1 MNHRR
6 ILIALFACQMAIQ
19 FASSALAMYDP
30 GLGRFLSRDP
40 AGYTPIAHNLH
51 EYVAS
56 NPVYY
61 VDPLGLER
69 RLPEPNKV
77 PKLNPKDPPKLPP
90 FGPKF
95 PEPLDPKEPFK
106 PRGDAG
112 PRTSGFLIITC
123 NCPKP
128 DSYYIPIVSGGDNS
142 YPGYPPYDKNDQIG
156 QHAEGQCRAIR
167 DHYKASDKF
176 KDCSFSCYINNIPCK
191 DGCEKI
197 EDIPIYHPGPKDPT
211 DPYNNP
217 KDPPGPIVAHCTKT
231 PDGWVCQNSPVR

>member
-1 MNHRR
+1 VACYLGKAKNPNAS
-6 ILIALFACQMAIQ
+6 ILEMLEPFTHKFC
-19 FASSALAMYDP
+19 
-30 GLGRFLSRDP
+30 GR
-40 AGYTPIAHNLH
+40 A
-51 EYVAS
+51 
-56 NPVYY
+56 
-61 VDPLGLER
+61 
-69 RLPEPNKV
+69 
-77 PKLNPKDPPKLPP
+77 
-90 FGPKF
+90 KF